1 MSSGTQRKPKDEI
14 LKAMDR
20 KRAKTEHL
28 EIVLNGPRMASV
40 REEVRAASKN
50 DGKRQRRSRL
60 ACEARRHSKGDGKGD
75 AKGKGPK
82 RSQFVTR
89 VKQFGVHPFFRRGNA
104 RRNPHAIIGIHQN
117 AHTTNPKVD
126 ANKGIRVYSRSQA
139 KPVTTNMAIQLWP

>member
-14 LKAMDR
+14 LKAMCR

-82 RSQFVTR
+82 RSQFVRR
-89 VKQFGVHPFFRRGNA
+89 VKQFGVHPFSEEA
-104 RRNPHAIIGIHQN
+104 MP
-117 AHTTNPKVD
+117 
-126 ANKGIRVYSRSQA
+126 KGIRMRSSASTRMLTLRIPKWMQMRGY
-139 KPVTTNMAIQLWP
+139 VCIQGHRQSP